1 MIHIWHCS
9 LRLFTLIACC
19 HLAQCAFANGMP
31 TIREIVE
38 RFDAAQ
44 AKADTLQA
52 PFTLYMKRALLQTP
66 AVTRGIL
73 YLSGSDCAHFN
84 FAPPEDLI
92 IHITPKALVSYSPSE
107 NKGEMLKIGLVKNVN
122 RKFLGLGQQLSFL
135 SDFFKLEASDPKN
148 FPGTLMV
155 TLTPRSISLK
165 KRMEM
170 IQIWIDSETYLPKR
184 LNWVERGGDAWL
196 LELGTLQI
204 NKAIPASILN
214 FAVPEKTP
222 MRSEFSFFATRK
234 K

>member
-1 MIHIWHCS
+1 
-9 LRLFTLIACC
+9 
-19 HLAQCAFANGMP
+19 MP

-52 PFTLYMKRALLQTP
+52 PFTLSIKRAMLQTP
-66 AVTRGIL
+66 AVTKGTL
-73 YLSGSDCAHFN
+73 YLSGSDCAHFV
-84 FAPPEDLI
+84 FSPPEDLI

-135 SDFFKLEASDPKN
+135 SDYFKLEASDPKDI
-148 FPGTLMV
+148 PGTLLV

-165 KRMEM
+165 KRMEI
-170 IQIWIDSETYLPKR
+170 IQIWIDSDTYLPKR
-184 LNWVERGGDAWL
+184 LNWVERGGDTWL

-204 NKAIPASILN
+204 NKGIPASILN
-214 FAVPEKTP
+214 FAAPKSAP